1 VRTAS
6 PVRRAAG
13 LLAVG
18 AIGMSTAVLGAGAAQ
33 AAPTLEPFAGTVS
46 GDPGGQDTRIT
57 VPAGY
62 CAIDWDLRGAQGG
75 ASDGTPGGLA
85 ARLLGTTWV
94 REGDE
99 YLLQPGEVGGSAD
112 QPTGGRSGS
121 TTSGS
126 TTYGPVTTGE
136 SGNADELVRTSG
148 GGGASTVRYGGTTDG
163 LVLLLAYGGEGASS
177 QDWGPLP
184 RGGGRG
190 YNVVG
195 GTSAA
200 VGEALESEW
209 PAGGPGSIGYE
220 GVPCEYAPEAPA
232 MQHALPTGADAITVR
247 FWAPNNGSALD
258 ARADVTGYELTLDGG
273 TTWRPISPT
282 RTDETPALTAVVTGL
297 DQGTYPVAVRATSSI
312 GPSAASTV
320 FTARVVR
327 PLGTPTGVT
336 ASVGTSSIR
345 VGFEH
350 PADETGILGY
360 TASAFPDAEW
370 EDIQDTWPSAGAI
383 WCDAEADEN
392 GCLIGVPAGYS
403 YSVVVYARGED
414 GYIGADTTPIV
425 TEVVPGPQRPATAPT
440 GAGPLSTEGGSVDQV
455 TPGEEVVLTGSG
467 FLPFSTVVLT
477 MYSTPTPLGTAVAGA
492 DGTFTATVTIP
503 TGLAAGTHA
512 LVASGIDDSGDP
524 YALRMDVTLT
534 GATAGPAGTSGSTGT
549 TVSTEASTTGSAG
562 STGAGEAGT
571 LAFTGASVV
580 VPGVAGLV
588 VLVAGGALVL
598 LGRRRAAR

>member
-1 VRTAS
+1 
-6 PVRRAAG
+6 
-13 LLAVG
+13 
-18 AIGMSTAVLGAGAAQ
+18 MSTVVLGAGAAQ
-33 AAPTLEPFAGTVS
+33 ATPTLEPFAGTVS

-85 ARLLGTTWV
+85 GRLQGTTWV
-94 REGDE
+94 REGDQ

-121 TTSGS
+121 TTSES
-126 TTYGPVTTGE
+126 ITFGPVTTGE
-136 SGNADELVRTSG
+136 PGDSGELVRTSG
-148 GGGASTVRYGGTTDG
+148 GGGASAVRHGGTAEG
-163 LVLLLAYGGEGASS
+163 LVLMLAYGGDGASS
-177 QDWGPLP
+177 QGWGPLP
-184 RGGGRG
+184 EGGGRG
-190 YNVVG
+190 YNVFGG
-195 GTSAA
+195 GTHAA
-200 VGEALESEW
+200 AGEALESEW
-209 PAGGPGSIGYE
+209 TAGGAGSIGYE
-220 GVPCEYAPEAPA
+220 GVPCEYSPEPPVI
-232 MQHALPTGADAITVR
+232 QHALPTGADAITVR
-247 FWAPNNGSALD
+247 FWAPNDERELD
-258 ARADVTGYELTLDGG
+258 ARADVTGYEITLDGG
-273 TTWRPISPT
+273 TTWRPITPT
-282 RTDETPALTAVVTGL
+282 RTDQTPALTVTVTGL

-320 FTARVVR
+320 FPARVVR

-345 VGFEH
+345 VAFEH
-350 PADETGILGY
+350 PADDSGILGY

-370 EDIQDTWPSAGAI
+370 EDIQDTWPTAGAV
-383 WCDAEADEN
+383 WCDAQADEN

-414 GYIGADTTPIV
+414 GYIGADTAPIV
-425 TEVVPGPQRPATAPT
+425 TEVVPGPQQPAAAPA
-440 GAGPLSTEGGSVDQV
+440 GDGPLSTEDGRIDQV

-477 MYSTPTPLGTAVAGA
+477 MYSTPTPLGTAVVGA

-503 TGLAAGTHA
+503 SGVAAGTHA
-512 LVASGIDDSGDP
+512 LVASGIDDSGAP

-549 TVSTEASTTGSAG
+549 TVPTEASTPGSAG
-562 STGAGEAGT
+562 STGSGEAGA

-588 VLVAGGALVL
+588 TLVAGGALVL